1 MSSYKPLQV
10 YNEKNEWFVYDKNNK
25 KNTFKSKEKADYF
38 VRTYYAD
45 EFKGKRIDRKKVY
58 TPKQIETLEKSDAK
72 VDSISTAQGI
82 DPGPEIQPDPKTD
95 PQPDYT
101 PNIEVNGEEFT
112 KQNWT
117 DAKQSLLNEGNAL
130 FDEYDRIK
138 FELESKYFQHPV
150 EGVSMEFDGGYP
162 VIGPVFAKEMTKLL
176 GNPRETL
183 TNLPKA

>member
-10 YNEKNEWFVYDKNNK
+10 YNEKDEWFVYDKNNK

-82 DPGPEIQPDPKTD
+82 DPGP
-95 PQPDYT
+95 
-101 PNIEVNGEEFT
+101 N
-112 KQNWT
+112 
-117 DAKQSLLNEGNAL
+117 
-130 FDEYDRIK
+130 
-138 FELESKYFQHPV
+138 
-150 EGVSMEFDGGYP
+150 
-162 VIGPVFAKEMTKLL
+162 
-176 GNPRETL
+176 
-183 TNLPKA
+183 